1 MSFTV
6 EIFFWQSR
14 FFLDSRE
21 FFLTVEIF
29 SWQSRIIFLT
39 VEIFFWQSRFFFDSR
54 ELFFW
59 QSRFFLTVENFFW
72 QSRIF
77 FLTVENFYSN
87 FYSVPALFWN
97 KKSRIFTRIFTRFQ
111 LYFEK
116 RIVNFN
122 YLYVARFVGFA
133 FCNLV
138 RMPLTKLRSLSWI
151 FGQFMRYYVL
161 KKSY

>member
-1 MSFTV
+1 MHETTPRPWIWFIARSFQFLLPYHTIHYTAFFFDSREFLLTV
-6 EIFFWQSR
+6 ENSFFDSRDFFLTVENFLWQSR
-14 FFLDSRE
+14 LFFDSRE

-29 SWQSRIIFLT
+29 SWQSRI
-39 VEIFFWQSRFFFDSR
+39 FFSSR

-59 QSRFFLTVENFFW
+59 HSRIFDSREYFLTV
-72 QSRIF
+72 RII

-122 YLYVARFVGFA
+122 YLY
-133 FCNLV
+133 
-138 RMPLTKLRSLSWI
+138 M
-151 FGQFMRYYVL
+151 
-161 KKSY
+161 